1 MTSAR
6 LVVDR
11 MTDEQLRAR
20 EVTLLVQLERYG
32 LDALNPSDV
41 RAIARQLLDISREQ
55 FVRARQMNLLQ

>member
-32 LDALNPSDV
+32 MDAMNPSDV